1 MYQKPTTLQQEQS
14 NDGPSV
20 LPVKPPQGAATPSM
34 SPPTV
39 LRPNLLHIPSTPYKD
54 LPVLL
59 WPNDKKAAT
68 QTDSTTTPIASET
81 ADLLTILLPPDATA
95 MQTGDDFEMSDTQQ
109 PPYIPST
116 PDATAMETD
125 DELFGQDPLSDDAL
139 LTLPYQDI
147 IAKIYPDML
156 TEQQREQQLPH
167 TPSAPDNTKD
177 LPVLLWPNQP
187 TPGTASPSTPVG
199 IFVLRTP
206 SHLITDGTQ
215 YGLQSLPPLDPTYTP
230 PFQLPPLDPAPMI
243 TGLETKD
250 IASFIESPRN
260 GQENCLGI

>member
-1 MYQKPTTLQQEQS
+1 MYQKSTTLQQKQS
-14 NDGPSV
+14 NDKPSV
-20 LPVKPPQGAATPSM
+20 LPVKLPQGAASSTSAY

-39 LRPNLLHIPSTPYKD
+39 LRPNLSHRQQPP
-54 LPVLL
+54 LP
-59 WPNDKKAAT
+59 
-68 QTDSTTTPIASET
+68 
-81 ADLLTILLPPDATA
+81 TILLPTDATA